1 MEVIL
6 YLVLLHLLVEVMA
19 HLTMLVVDFPE
30 HLVVLVVAL
39 LVVHLLLEALVIPHL
54 HHQAKAITAALVRL
68 ALQITGQ
75 VVAVALVELVL
86 LERQQ

>member
-1 MEVIL
+1 L
-6 YLVLLHLLVEVMA
+6 FLLVAVMA
-19 HLTMLVVDFPE
+19 LLILVVVDFPE

-68 ALQITGQ
+68 ALQIMVLAAAVGQ
-75 VVAVALVELVL
+75 EGLDLQGQHLLVGMVA
-86 LERQQ
+86 